1 MLAASITT
9 PCKIDLVEL
18 PEPQLSFDRPGEII
32 FQPEITCLC
41 GSDLP
46 FFTMNGEW
54 PVTVGHSLHEM
65 IGTVVETNGKR
76 WKPGDRVLAVPIN
89 QEGFFERFT
98 LSEERA
104 IAVDPRV
111 AEEQALMAQPLGT
124 ALFALK
130 KLPNLLDTDVA
141 VVGAGPMGQL
151 FCAAVR
157 NKGARRI
164 IAIDRLEDR
173 LKVSPKMGATHTVC
187 NGAEVSSPVSSQG
200 FPKSLGTENT
210 VEAVRDI
217 LQGGLPEIVIEAVGH
232 QDIALNLCFDL
243 VAEHGRI
250 LSFGVPAETV
260 DGLRWRELFFKNAT
274 VHTSVNPDFRR
285 DFPLAM
291 QWIGE
296 GRIDVTPILTHRFP
310 LAEIQAAFELF
321 HRRRDGALKVLV
333 DFPAG
338 SSAESRNSG
347 GAQHSLRISKTG
359 NEPRPSGSG
368 HGG

>member
-9 PCKIDLVEL
+9 PRRVDLVEL
-18 PEPQLSFDRPGEII
+18 PEPQLSADCPGEII

-54 PVTVGHSLHEM
+54 PVKVGHSLHEM
-65 IGTVVETNGKR
+65 IGTVVATNGKR
-76 WKPGDRVLAVPIN
+76 WKAGERVLAVPIN
-89 QEGFFERFT
+89 QEGFYERFT
-98 LSEERA
+98 LSEDRA
-104 IAVDPRV
+104 IAVDTRV
-111 AEEQALMAQPLGT
+111 PEEQALMAQPLGT

-130 KLPNLLDTDVA
+130 KLPNLLDVNVA

-151 FCAAVR
+151 FCAALR

-164 IAIDRLEDR
+164 ISVDLLEDR

-187 NGAEVSSPVSSQG
+187 NANHASSQG
-200 FPKSLGTENT
+200 SPRSLGTEQT

-217 LQGGLPEIVIEAVGH
+217 LHGDLPEVVIEAVGH

-243 VAEHGRI
+243 VAENGRI
-250 LSFGVPAETV
+250 LAFGVPPEKL
-260 DGLRWRELFFKNAT
+260 DGLRWRDLFFKNAT
-274 VHTSVNPDFRR
+274 IHTSVNPDFRR
-285 DFPLAM
+285 EFPLAM

-310 LAEIQAAFELF
+310 LAEIQAAYELF
-321 HRRRDGALKVLV
+321 CERRDGALKVLV
-333 DFPAG
+333 EFPA
-338 SSAESRNSG
+338 
-347 GAQHSLRISKTG
+347 LRK
-359 NEPRPSGSG
+359 P
-368 HGG
+368 

>member
-9 PCKIDLVEL
+9 PRRIDLIEL
-18 PEPQLSFDRPGEII
+18 PEPQLFADRPGEII

-54 PVTVGHSLHEM
+54 PVKVGHSLHEM
-65 IGTVVETNGKR
+65 IGTVVATNGKR
-76 WKPGDRVLAVPIN
+76 WKPGERVLAVPIN
-89 QEGFFERFT
+89 QEGFFERFAT
-98 LSEERA
+98 SEERA
-104 IAVDPRV
+104 IAVDTRV
-111 AEEQALMAQPLGT
+111 PEEQALMAQPLGT

-130 KLPNLLDTDVA
+130 KLPNLLDANVA

-151 FCAAVR
+151 FCAALR

-164 IAIDRLEDR
+164 IAIDLLEDR

-187 NGAEVSSPVSSQG
+187 NANCDP
-200 FPKSLGTENT
+200 

-217 LQGGLPEIVIEAVGH
+217 LHGELPEIVIEAVGH

-243 VAEHGRI
+243 VAENGRI
-250 LSFGVPAETV
+250 LAFGVPPETI
-260 DGLRWRELFFKNAT
+260 DGVRWRDLFFKNAT

-285 DFPLAM
+285 EFPLAM

-296 GRIDVTPILTHRFP
+296 GRIDVRPILTHRFP
-310 LAEIQAAFELF
+310 LADIQAAYELF
-321 HRRRDGALKVLV
+321 CERRDGALKVLV
-333 DFPAG
+333 EFPALRKP
-338 SSAESRNSG
+338 SLEFSLQAARCIANDQSFRTVRKSR
-347 GAQHSLRISKTG
+347 
-359 NEPRPSGSG
+359 
-368 HGG
+368 